1 MHPEIAQNENGTW
14 SLKRLSDASVAL
26 GPYQRLIDALYE
38 RERIKSGAMP
48 PFGRWVIHGVDE
60 VEPIRFDEESDE
72 EMRSANTMGK
82 TLHLRDWEYESLL
95 ELARADRPQS
105 INENTYSDE
114 FETKFHY
121 AIQQRSVAP
130 TMNDSDASRTAT
142 IQRKQMTI
150 GYKITG
156 FFNIAFAVIAFL
168 VISISFFGSSP
179 IADDEA
185 GSWGKLIFLYLP
197 IVWGATAYFFFNIR
211 LWTSKVARKGVFHLN
226 LYPLLLLFGLLIHE
240 RISWTGNLFVTKHMM
255 DMVLFFSPFILLGI
269 SNLYFCVKSDSA
281 PIL

>member
-1 MHPEIAQNENGTW
+1 MNNPELVQNEDGTW
-14 SLKRLSDASVAL
+14 SLKSLSDASVAL

-38 RERIKSGAMP
+38 RERIQSGAMP
-48 PFGRWVIHGVDE
+48 PFGRWVIHGVEE
-60 VEPIRFDEESDE
+60 VEPIRFDGESDE
-72 EMRSANTMGK
+72 EMRSANTLGK
-82 TLHLRDWEYESLL
+82 TLHLRDWEYECLL
-95 ELARADRPQS
+95 EIERANSPQS
-105 INENTYSDE
+105 ISENTYSDE

-121 AIQQRSVAP
+121 AVQQRSIAP
-130 TMNDSDASRTAT
+130 FLSDSDKSTTAP
-142 IQRKQMTI
+142 IQRKQTI
-150 GYKITG
+150 AYKVIG
-156 FFNIAFAVIAFL
+156 FFNIAFSASAFL
-168 VISISFFGSSP
+168 VIGISFFGSSP

-211 LWTSKVARKGVFHLN
+211 LWTSKVARKGIFHLN
-226 LYPLLLLFGLLIHE
+226 LYPLLLLFGLLILE
-240 RISWTGNLFVTKHMM
+240 RISWTDNPFVTKHMM